1 MISFHRLRRGL
12 RTLMSSTLALLFAS
26 QLALS
31 SFAQKPTEAPAEAN
45 AGGTAP
51 AYRIPV
57 EPLGYRPPSSFYLTA
72 RLADTT
78 VDFLDGTHLLF
89 TFRDHRLL
97 SREPGQ
103 RDNDD
108 DQVIHAVVLDL
119 PDGTVS
125 ADTRWRMHDQMRYL
139 WMLTNGQFLLRREN
153 AFQIL
158 GRDLVPRPFWKAPG
172 EVLDARITPD
182 RRTALVQYRTGTD
195 KSKLDANLAI
205 VRIADKKILATADMS
220 RPAEMAILSTGFVE
234 AQNELENRWEIRFV
248 SFSGGTRTVVTTI
261 KSTCTPT
268 EQFLSTDVLLL
279 TSCPREK
286 DDPLV
291 EAVDLAGKRLWQ
303 QTWPRTNMWSTFSNA
318 ETAERVAWSNLV
330 LKQLPPGEDRILP
343 EYVSK
348 QLVRVLD
355 ITHGTILETVSASPI
370 LSSGHNYAL
379 SPNALQFAVLRNGAL
394 ELYALPASLSPRQAH
409 FSNARQPG
417 DTDRRH

>member
-1 MISFHRLRRGL
+1 MKRLPQSARLLPRC
-12 RTLMSSTLALLFAS
+12 SLAALVLLFAS
-26 QLALS
+26 QTAPS
-31 SFAQKPTEAPAEAN
+31 SLAQKTTEAPGEAN
-45 AGGTAP
+45 AGAAGP
-51 AYRIPV
+51 VYRIPV
-57 EPLGYRPPSSFYLTA
+57 GPLGYRPPSSFYLTA

-78 VDFLDGTHLLF
+78 VDFLDETHLLF

-108 DQVIHAVVLDL
+108 DQVIHAMVLDL
-119 PDGTVS
+119 PDGKVS
-125 ADTRWRMHDQMRYL
+125 ADTRWRLHDQSRYL
-139 WMLTNGQFLLRREN
+139 WMLTNAQFLLRREN
-153 AFQIL
+153 AFQML
-158 GRDLVPRPFWKAPG
+158 GRDLVPKPFWKAPG

-195 KSKLDANLAI
+195 KSKLDAKLAI

-220 RPAEMAILSTGFVE
+220 RPVEMAILSTGFVE
-234 AQNELENRWEIRFV
+234 AQSEPENRWDIRFV
-248 SFSGGTRTVVTTI
+248 SFTGTRTVVTTI

-343 EYVSK
+343 EYISK

-355 ITHGTILETVSASPI
+355 IAHGTILETVSASPI

-379 SPNALQFAVLRNGAL
+379 SPDARQFAVLRNGVL
-394 ELYALPASLSPRQAH
+394 ELYALPASPTARQAP
-409 FSNARQPG
+409 R
-417 DTDRRH
+417 